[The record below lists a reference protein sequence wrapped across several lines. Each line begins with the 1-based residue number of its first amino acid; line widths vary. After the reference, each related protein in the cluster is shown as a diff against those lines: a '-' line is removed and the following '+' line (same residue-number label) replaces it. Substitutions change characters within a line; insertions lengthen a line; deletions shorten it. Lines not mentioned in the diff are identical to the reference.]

1 MVQGSDRKLNQKVI
15 CSDGVLNLHKT
26 ERLINYGN
34 LSYHMVETINNIK
47 LGIISL
53 FRSNYF
59 NQFHIREMAKLIGK
73 SHVSLLPHLK
83 SFEKDKI
90 LLSKSI
96 GKSKVYSLNLENN
109 QVREFLSLSEKKE
122 SLALLNKEF
131 LIKKIYDEFISL
143 NLNGCLILF
152 GSYASLAHNKE
163 SDIDLLYLG
172 ELKENEKKNIKEFGK
187 TYDKEIHLASMNLE
201 QFKEKLYKQGELIKE
216 ILKNHVILYSHD
228 IFINEVWRHY
238 YERKER

>member
-1 MVQGSDRKLNQKVI
+1 M
-15 CSDGVLNLHKT
+15 
-26 ERLINYGN
+26 ERLINYGK
-34 LSYHMVETINNIK
+34 LSYHMVESINNIK
-47 LGIISL
+47 LELISL

-59 NQFHIREMAKLIGK
+59 NQFHIRAMAKLIGK

-90 LLSKSI
+90 LLSKSV

-122 SLALLNKEF
+122 SL
-131 LIKKIYDEFISL
+131 

-152 GSYASLAHNKE
+152 GSYATLTYTKE
-163 SDIDLLYLG
+163 SDIDLLYIG
-172 ELKENEKKNIKEFGK
+172 EIKENEKKKIKDFGK
-187 TYDKEIHLASMNLE
+187 TYNKEIHLTSMNLK
-201 QFKEKLYKQGELIKE
+201 QFKEQLSKQGALIKE
-216 ILKNHVILYSHD
+216 IVKNHIILYSHD
-228 IFINEVWRHY
+228 IFIGEVWRHY

>member
-1 MVQGSDRKLNQKVI
+1 
-15 CSDGVLNLHKT
+15 
-26 ERLINYGN
+26 
-34 LSYHMVETINNIK
+34 MVESINNIK
-47 LGIISL
+47 LELIGL

-59 NQFHIREMAKLIGK
+59 NQFHIRAMAKLIGK

-90 LLSKSI
+90 LLSKSV
-96 GKSKVYSLNLENN
+96 GRSRVYSLNIENN

-122 SLALLNKEF
+122 TLNLLNKEF
-131 LIKKIYDEFISL
+131 LIKKLNDEFLSL

-152 GSYASLAHNKE
+152 GSYATSTHTKE
-163 SDIDLLYLG
+163 SDIDLLYIG
-172 ELKENEKKNIKEFGK
+172 EIKESEKKKIKDFGK
-187 TYDKEIHLASMNLE
+187 TYNKEIHLTSMNLK
-201 QFKEKLYKQGELIKE
+201 QFKEQLFKQGALIKE
-216 ILKNHVILYSHD
+216 IVKNHIILYSHD

>member
-1 MVQGSDRKLNQKVI
+1 
-15 CSDGVLNLHKT
+15 
-26 ERLINYGN
+26 
-34 LSYHMVETINNIK
+34 MVETINNIK

-59 NQFHIREMAKLIGK
+59 NQFYVREMAKLVEK

-90 LLSKSI
+90 LISKDV

-122 SLALLNKEF
+122 TLNLLNKEF
-131 LIKKIYDEFISL
+131 LIKKLYDEFLNL
-143 NLNGCLILF
+143 NLNGCLVLF
-152 GSYASLAHNKE
+152 GSYASSTHNKE
-163 SDIDLLYLG
+163 SDIDLLYIG
-172 ELKENEKKNIKEFGK
+172 ELKEIEREKIKQFGK
-187 TYDKEIHLASMNLE
+187 TYNKKIHLTSMNLR
-201 QFKEKLYKQGELIKE
+201 QFKEQLTKQGALIKE
-216 ILKNHVILYSHD
+216 IVGNHIILYSHD
-228 IFINEVWRHY
+228 IFISEVWRHY

>member
-1 MVQGSDRKLNQKVI
+1 
-15 CSDGVLNLHKT
+15 
-26 ERLINYGN
+26 
-34 LSYHMVETINNIK
+34 MVESINNVK
-47 LGIISL
+47 LELISL

-90 LLSKSI
+90 LLSKNV

-122 SLALLNKEF
+122 TLNLLSKEF
-131 LIKKIYDEFISL
+131 FIKKLYDEFLSL

-152 GSYASLAHNKE
+152 GSYASLTNDKE
-163 SDIDLLYLG
+163 SDIDLFYIG
-172 ELKENEKKNIKEFGK
+172 ELRESEKKKIKDFGK
-187 TYDKEIHLASMNLE
+187 TYNKEIHLTSMNLK
-201 QFKEKLYKQGELIKE
+201 QFKEQLSKQGALIKE
-216 ILKNHVILYSHD
+216 IVKNHIILYSHD
-228 IFINEVWRHY
+228 IFISEVWRHY
-238 YERKER
+238 YERKERWFFILF

>member
-1 MVQGSDRKLNQKVI
+1 MK
-15 CSDGVLNLHKT
+15 
-26 ERLINYGN
+26 RLINYGK
-34 LSYHMVETINNIK
+34 LSYHMVESINNIK
-47 LGIISL
+47 LELIGL

-73 SHVSLLPHLK
+73 SHVSLLPPLK
-83 SFEKDKI
+83 NFEKDKM
-90 LLSKSI
+90 LLSKSV

-122 SLALLNKEF
+122 TLNLLNKEF
-131 LIKKIYDEFISL
+131 LIKKLYNEFLNL

-152 GSYASLAHNKE
+152 GSYATLTHTKD
-163 SDIDLLYLG
+163 SDIDLLYIG
-172 ELKENEKKNIKEFGK
+172 ELKESEKKKIKEFGK
-187 TYDKEIHLASMNLE
+187 TYNKETHLISMKLE
-201 QFKEKLYKQGELIKE
+201 QFKEQITKQGVLIKE
-216 ILKNHVILYSHD
+216 IIKNHIILYNHD